1 MNVASGCLVVTFI
14 EHPNE
19 QAALE
24 FQREVFEEAIQRE
37 TDGIILDVSGV
48 SLMDSCMSR
57 SLVDIC
63 QAGLILG
70 KKTVVVGLKPA
81 VVASLV
87 ELEIDLSCISAAV
100 NTEEAIAL
108 IHPPE
113 ADAEPFNTEDTALD
127 EDVEPEEESGEPDEA
142 QEEEEC
148 LSE

>member
-1 MNVASGCLVVTFI
+1 MASGCLVVTFI

>member
-1 MNVASGCLVVTFI
+1 VASGCLVVTFI